1 MPLIYSFCCNWIFVT
16 FDSLL
21 GSFLVALMMVFFNAH
36 LSHIAAMNLLN
47 SILDL
52 LFFLVNKF
60 SLQWRESFLGSQP
73 PNYKHIFGLRV
84 LWATTKKTNFRYAVN
99 FYLLNCRKCYGQG
112 RKSYY
117 GTFDRKSSC
126 SSEVSNFEMPIFL
139 WVLRGI
145 YWHSMSYTFPKIH

>member
-1 MPLIYSFCCNWIFVT
+1 MPLIYSFRCNWIFVT

-21 GSFLVALMMVFFNAH
+21 GSFLVAVMMVFFNAH

-73 PNYKHIFGLRV
+73 PNYKHIFGLRI

-99 FYLLNCRKCYGQG
+99 FYLLNCRKYYGQG

-117 GTFDRKSSC
+117 EDFWQKKFLFFRSFQFWDA
-126 SSEVSNFEMPIFL
+126 NFLVGFKGYL
-139 WVLRGI
+139 LALYVI
-145 YWHSMSYTFPKIH
+145 YFS